1 MANEKVY
8 IHESIE
14 IRGHARAKYMHH
26 MTANWCPIGRA
37 ERGQLCFGVWG
48 TVGSTGRW
56 PEVVNL
62 WEEPGWHGLARN
74 LARET
79 AGPGMQDASLAAWW
93 AEAAKYRRGGVDRL
107 LVPAPWTRTIEELCQ
122 GGVRCGAFTAHER
135 VQVVPGRAS
144 ELLERVREVAIGVY
158 AEFGLEL
165 LGAFR
170 TALRNDSECILFWRV
185 PRAEDWAAFE
195 RAQCAPPAEPRIARW
210 RDAIRGLAQGW
221 RRTLLVDAPLSPL
234 RTARQP
240 QESDRRPLEEIA

>member
-1 MANEKVY
+1 VANDKVY
-8 IHESIE
+8 IHELIE

-62 WEEPGWHGLARN
+62 WEEPGWDGLARN

-79 AGPGMQDASLAAWW
+79 AGPGMQDPSLAAWW
-93 AEAAKYRRGGVDRL
+93 AEAAKYRRGGFDRL
-107 LVPAPWTRTIEELCQ
+107 LAPAPWTPAIEELCRD
-122 GGVRCGAFTAHER
+122 GVRAGVFCAQEI
-135 VQVVPGRAS
+135 VQVAPGRAP
-144 ELLERVREVAIGVY
+144 ELLELVREVGIQVY
-158 AEFGLEL
+158 AGFGLDC

-170 TALRNDSECILFWRV
+170 TALRNDSECVMLWRV
-185 PRAEDWAAFE
+185 ARAEDWAAFE
-195 RAQCAPPAEPRIARW
+195 RAQHGDSSIARW
-210 RDAIRGLAQGW
+210 RDAIRGVALDW

-234 RTARQP
+234 RTGRQP
-240 QESDRRPLEEIA
+240 QESDRRPLAEIP